1 MSSNEMQI
9 GDRLMQSLEA
19 ERFREDV
26 RFPLQRLQGLP
37 QTLADLCAGTRSK
50 VAQVWMDE
58 SLTPKARADRAEE
71 LRNAALK
78 QVDAA
83 LAAAQADLQT
93 IERSIDKAV
102 EPTQSGDATERLLR
116 ETQLGRVWARQK
128 GQLDN
133 LPDAYAVLRAAR
145 QLLADAASQG
155 DAVAVQ
161 ALREELPSYLKTRR
175 MTDPGLADE
184 LAQAEMPFLSG
195 AARAARQLE
204 GELQVA
210 WPRILAGFQMA
221 RRDLTGQSRL
231 SILPGWREGERIP
244 L

>member
-1 MSSNEMQI
+1 MSSEMQV
-9 GDRLMQSLEA
+9 GERLMESLEA
-19 ERFREDV
+19 HAFRDSV
-26 RFPLQRLQGLP
+26 RFALERLQGLP
-37 QTLADLCAGTRSK
+37 QQLADLCSSTRADVSK
-50 VAQVWMDE
+50 VWMNE

-71 LRNAALK
+71 LRNAALQK
-78 QVDAA
+78 VDAA

-93 IERSIDKAV
+93 IERAIDKAV
-102 EPTQSGDATERLLR
+102 QPPQSGDATERLLR
-116 ETQLGRVWARQK
+116 ETQVSRVWARQK
-128 GQLDN
+128 GQLDSM
-133 LPDAYAVLRAAR
+133 PDAYAVIRAAR
-145 QLLADAASQG
+145 QLLADAAAQG
-155 DAVAVQ
+155 DGVAVQ

-184 LAQAEMPFLSG
+184 LAKAEMPFLSA

-231 SILPGWREGERIP
+231 IVLPGWREGERIQSG
-244 L
+244 

>member
-1 MSSNEMQI
+1 MSSNEMQV
-9 GDRLMQSLEA
+9 GERLMESLEA
-19 ERFREDV
+19 HAFRDSV
-26 RFPLQRLQGLP
+26 RFPLERLRSLP

-93 IERSIDKAV
+93 LERAIAKAV
-102 EPTQSGDATERLLR
+102 APTQSGDATERLLR

-155 DAVAVQ
+155 DPVAVQ
-161 ALREELPSYLKTRR
+161 ALREELPSYLKTRG
-175 MTDPGLADE
+175 MIDPGLADE
-184 LAQAEMPFLSG
+184 LAQAEMPFLS
-195 AARAARQLE
+195 AAGRAARQLE

-231 SILPGWREGERIP
+231 SILPGWREGDRIP